1 MKSPRVKKLAL
12 SAVEASKSQRVV
24 GAVNSFLLAGIVIPL
39 TLCLFVSSSLLLA
52 TTLKKLSPEEMTRAS
67 NRIVQAKCLSVE
79 SRMEEGRVFTYAT
92 FEVTETLA
100 GEETTP
106 RSPEAFAPTDRGKGR
121 GTRTVVVRQLGGRL
135 GNLHAVVPGA
145 PVLAPGQ
152 EAILFLERDPNA
164 PDAFMV
170 VGLSQGHM
178 RILKEPATGRRL
190 VRQSTLGAG
199 IYDPR
204 TKKVKA
210 GTARQVPL
218 DDFKRELRRMLER
231 VQPQGR

>member
-1 MKSPRVKKLAL
+1 MKSRKVEKSKSRRVKRTTV
-12 SAVEASKSQRVV
+12 SP
-24 GAVNSFLLAGIVIPL
+24 LLCAIVIAL
-39 TLCLFVSSSLLLA
+39 TLCLFDSSTLVFA
-52 TTLKKLSPEEMTRAS
+52 TTLQKLSLDEMTRAS

-79 SRMEEGRVFTYAT
+79 SRMEEGQVFTLAT
-92 FEVTETLA
+92 FEVTQTLA

-106 RSPEAFAPTDRGKGR
+106 RSPEASGR
-121 GTRTVVVRQLGGRL
+121 GTRTVVVRQPGGRV

-145 PVLAPGQ
+145 PLLAPGE

-164 PDAFMV
+164 RDAFMV

-178 RILKEPATGRRL
+178 RILKEPATGRRQ

-199 IYDPR
+199 VYDPQ
-204 TKKVKA
+204 TKRVRP
-210 GTARQVPL
+210 GTARHMPL
-218 DDFKRELRRMLER
+218 EEFKRELRRTLER

>member
-1 MKSPRVKKLAL
+1 MKSPRVKK
-12 SAVEASKSQRVV
+12 SKSRRVV

-39 TLCLFVSSSLLLA
+39 TLCLFVSSCLLLA
-52 TTLKKLSPEEMTRAS
+52 TTLKKLSLEEMTRAS
-67 NRIVQAKCLSVE
+67 NRIVQARCVSVE
-79 SRMEEGRVFTYAT
+79 SRMEEGSIFTFAT
-92 FEVTETLA
+92 FEVSETLA
-100 GEETTP
+100 GEESAP
-106 RSPEAFAPTDRGKGR
+106 LSPEASGR
-121 GTRTVVVRQLGGRL
+121 GTRTVLVRQLGGRV

-145 PVLAPGQ
+145 PVLVPGQ

-178 RILKEPATGRRL
+178 RILKESATGRRL

-204 TKKVKA
+204 TKTVKA

-218 DDFKRELRRMLER
+218 DEFKRELQRMLER

>member
-1 MKSPRVKKLAL
+1 MKSQKVEKSKSRRVKRATVSPLL
-12 SAVEASKSQRVV
+12 CAV
-24 GAVNSFLLAGIVIPL
+24 VIAL
-39 TLCLFVSSSLLLA
+39 TLCLFDSSTLVFA
-52 TTLKKLSPEEMTRAS
+52 TTLQKLSLEEMTRAS

-79 SRMEEGRVFTYAT
+79 SRMEEGQVFTLAT
-92 FEVTETLA
+92 FEVTQTLA

-121 GTRTVVVRQLGGRL
+121 GTRTVVVRQPGGRV

-145 PVLAPGQ
+145 PLLAPGE

-164 PDAFMV
+164 RDAFMV

-178 RILKEPATGRRL
+178 RILKEPATGRRQ

-199 IYDPR
+199 IYDPQ
-204 TKKVKA
+204 TKRVRP
-210 GTARQVPL
+210 GTARQMPL
-218 DDFKRELRRMLER
+218 EEFKRELRRTLER